1 MDRHGRYNHL
11 CDLRCQPQN
20 RPHFSMNSNARGS
33 SSLHFSDVT
42 TRSSASPGVEGRNRG
57 TLMRKWSKTIS
68 EEGSVDAMAR
78 LREQDDKF
86 CQTLRAAI
94 ERGREFCPTVVSTVP
109 GTQRPILG
117 YTRPE

>member
-1 MDRHGRYNHL
+1 MRNETSQKRQH
-11 CDLRCQPQN
+11 C
-20 RPHFSMNSNARGS
+20 SMNLSGAGEFKPDFR
-33 SSLHFSDVT
+33 DVT
-42 TRSSASPGVEGRNRG
+42 TRSFASCSGLEVRNRG

-94 ERGREFCPTVVSTVP
+94 ERGREFCPTAVSTAP

>member
-1 MDRHGRYNHL
+1 
-11 CDLRCQPQN
+11 
-20 RPHFSMNSNARGS
+20 
-33 SSLHFSDVT
+33 
-42 TRSSASPGVEGRNRG
+42 
-57 TLMRKWSKTIS
+57 MRKWSKTIS

-94 ERGREFCPTVVSTVP
+94 ERGRELCPTAVSTAP

>member
-1 MDRHGRYNHL
+1 MKFERAGELKPDFR
-11 CDLRCQPQN
+11 
-20 RPHFSMNSNARGS
+20 
-33 SSLHFSDVT
+33 DVT
-42 TRSSASPGVEGRNRG
+42 TRSGASPGLEVRNRG